1 MKPLEINTLGAD
13 FLHIDS
19 VKNGIVSEDC
29 SQKGEAVG
37 LKNCKNLIYKNGR
50 LVTRPALSTNEESIL
65 DNSEFSEAPVNFRVT
80 DIEFCFEGDTKRI
93 VVENK
98 FDYMACYICLTH
110 IVNSDGT
117 HFKSIPIIF
126 NRIDDDTFYIPDKIN
141 FFLGAPNNG
150 SGIYCIAGTYNK
162 ENPVQKSSKLFE
174 LDSSLT
180 RWIQVYN
187 TYIPTVLI
195 NGRGNKYEIAKN
207 TGQCFTGTP
216 TRLEGLNV
224 INEDFHAYYSTDGF
238 SSSFRLPFAR
248 LSSKRVLCRLYYTV
262 ENYVEWNI
270 KENQTTAVARLYNVD
285 VTMHIN
291 REKGIAFFTVP
302 AGDYEMPLIS
312 ERNENNLRI
321 TASKDCEYS
330 LTDIASADTV
340 INYGGKILIAQG
352 NKIFTADDGNP
363 LYFPLQSVAKIGDNK
378 PISAFATV
386 GSSLFAFKE
395 NEIYKIAL
403 KKGENLNTTSLLADS
418 DAVFYGGDSIDSSCI
433 NKKIG
438 CRNKNSI
445 SSNNGLIMFLA
456 NDGKIYSLSSSG
468 KAVCVSGDVEITEFL
483 QNIHADT
490 VCAPFENG
498 FIFASENRAI
508 AVTYNNDN
516 PSLYY
521 WEFPEE
527 TVIFGGY
534 LLNGIT
540 FTVLNHLYSD
550 FAFLGKMDGT
560 TDMRFE
566 DSVANP
572 TLKTSPV
579 GVSLLTQE
587 LSLGCDNF
595 LKNINSVSLKLK
607 GRDAAICLNER
618 ISFKASHLKSDRFS
632 TVRLAP
638 FLCGTDR
645 LKIEITSPTPLEIG
659 CIDIKYT
666 PLKF

>member
-19 VKNGIVSEDC
+19 VRNGIISEDC

-50 LVTRPALSTNEESIL
+50 LVTRPALSTTEESIL

-98 FDYMACYICLTH
+98 FDYMSCYICLTH

-117 HFKSIPIIF
+117 YFKSIPIIF

-174 LDSSLT
+174 LDASLT
-180 RWIQVYN
+180 RWIQIYS
-187 TYIPTVLI
+187 TYVPTVLI

-248 LSSKRVLCRLYYTV
+248 LSSKRVLCRLYYSV

-270 KENQTTAVARLYNVD
+270 SENQTTAVATLYNVN
-285 VTMHIN
+285 VTMHVN
-291 REKGIAFFTVP
+291 REKGIVFFTVP
-302 AGDYEMPLIS
+302 SGEYEMPLIS
-312 ERNENNLRI
+312 DRNENNLRI

-330 LTDIASADTV
+330 LTDIARADTV
-340 INYGGKILIAQG
+340 INYGGKILIAEG
-352 NKIFTADDGNP
+352 NKIFTADGGNP

-395 NEIYKIAL
+395 NEVYKIAL
-403 KKGENLNTTSLLADS
+403 KKGESLNTTSLLADS
-418 DAVFYGGDSIDSSCI
+418 DAVFYGGDSIDGSCI
-433 NKKIG
+433 NEKIG
-438 CRNKNSI
+438 CTTKNAI
-445 SSNNGLIMFLA
+445 SSNNGLIMFYA
-456 NDGKIYSLSSSG
+456 NDRKIYSLSPSG
-468 KAVCVSGDVEITEFL
+468 KAICVSGDVEITEFL

-498 FIFASENRAI
+498 FIFACGNRAL
-508 AVTYNNDN
+508 AVTYNTEN

-527 TVIFGGY
+527 TVILGAY

-540 FTVLNHLYSD
+540 FAVLKHSYSR
-550 FAFLGKMDGT
+550 FAFIGKPDGT
-560 TDMRFE
+560 IDIWFE
-566 DSVANP
+566 DTVANP

-579 GVSLLTQE
+579 GTSLLTQE
-587 LSLGCDNF
+587 FSLGCDNL
-595 LKNINSVSLKLK
+595 LKNINSVSLRLK
-607 GRDAAICLNER
+607 GSNAVICLNER

-645 LKIEITSPTPLEIG
+645 LRIEVTSPTPLEIG